1 MKSTNIRKHTIN
13 IIAGQ
18 INKYW
23 RCNIVGPIK
32 DESKKK
38 KKEYKIQERK

>member
-18 INKYW
+18 INKNW
-23 RCNIVGPIK
+23 RGNTAVSIT
-32 DESKKK
+32 
-38 KKEYKIQERK
+38 YK

>member
-23 RCNIVGPIK
+23 RCSTVVSIK
-32 DESKKK
+32 EKSKKK
-38 KKEYKIQERK
+38 